1 MGEWVKDSLNFPL
14 LFFFFFPPGKSKF
27 ALWRG
32 KDERRMKRSFCIT
45 WGDIFHIRNKHLYI
59 FTYKKYKC
67 ESMM

>member
-1 MGEWVKDSLNFPL
+1 MEEWVKDSLNFPL

-45 WGDIFHIRNKHLYI
+45 WGDRGYFSYRK
-59 FTYKKYKC
+59 
-67 ESMM
+67 